1 MKKKKSASS
10 PREKPLHGSAIFT
23 SPLSEKSKRELR
35 RVARLP
41 DSRVDLRD
49 APEAKWPPAR
59 VEVGRF
65 YRPVKQLISRRLDAD
80 VLAWFR
86 AQGPRYQTYINQVL
100 RREAEAHRE

>member
-1 MKKKKSASS
+1 MAKKFAGGSRKKRPGAA
-10 PREKPLHGSAIFT
+10 AIFG

-35 RVARLP
+35 RIARLP
-41 DSRVDLRD
+41 DSRIDLSD
-49 APEAKWPPAR
+49 APEAN
-59 VEVGRF
+59 
-65 YRPVKQLISRRLDAD
+65 RLDAD